1 MAGAT
6 IPSSLAL
13 TLSLPVAL
21 CSGTERRSPITLSFD
36 ICGRFHV
43 SDTWYGVGGGLL
55 RLIVAADTSEANF
68 NDNYEF
74 R

>member
-1 MAGAT
+1 MAGAK

-21 CSGTERRSPITLSFD
+21 FSGTERSSITLSFD

-43 SDTWYGVGGGLL
+43 SDT
-55 RLIVAADTSEANF
+55 
-68 NDNYEF
+68 
-74 R
+74 

>member
-1 MAGAT
+1 MAGAK

-21 CSGTERRSPITLSFD
+21 FSGTERRGSITLSFD

-55 RLIVAADTSEANF
+55 R
-68 NDNYEF
+68 
-74 R
+74 

>member
-1 MAGAT
+1 MAGAK

-21 CSGTERRSPITLSFD
+21 FSGTERRSSIILSFD

-43 SDTWYGVGGGLL
+43 SDT
-55 RLIVAADTSEANF
+55 
-68 NDNYEF
+68 
-74 R
+74 